1 MSRTQYNSDKHRKAV
16 VQDIV
21 DGWTARSVGGRF
33 HAMLATSSIAE
44 AIEYYRLFKGACSTP
59 TCNGTG
65 RIPISITQRVQPL
78 KKRAS

>member
-44 AIEYYRLFKGACSTP
+44 AIEYYRLFKELAPHLHVTAQVDP
-59 TCNGTG
+59 NIDNTEGTAF
-65 RIPISITQRVQPL
+65 
-78 KKRAS
+78 KEEAS